1 MKQLLMTLLLALA
14 LALGACSG
22 ASSSLPPSSQE
33 PPASSQPA
41 EEEPASQEEAPPEG
55 PVIQE
60 IVPVEGDSQNPSSC
74 GVPIYIGTDGDFA
87 VYRGSATSQPS
98 PEDLIQ
104 AIAQLTGW
112 NLTLAQPV
120 EVVEDGYALVF
131 TDDCSLVA
139 GPPDPQKEEFHMFD
153 SVQMVETAL
162 DSIRQTLRA
171 QSAADGFSD
180 PDQVQIYVSLEGGRE
195 VSLPEAG
202 IRVPADQPYDGVVPL
217 SE

>member
-1 MKQLLMTLLLALA
+1 MKQLLITLLLA

-22 ASSSLPPSSQE
+22 PSSSLPPSSQE

-41 EEEPASQEEAPPEG
+41 EEELASQEEAPPEG

-74 GVPIYIGTDGDFA
+74 GVPIYIGTDGNFA

>member
-1 MKQLLMTLLLALA
+1 M
-14 LALGACSG
+14 
-22 ASSSLPPSSQE
+22 
-33 PPASSQPA
+33 
-41 EEEPASQEEAPPEG
+41 
-55 PVIQE
+55 IQE

-202 IRVPADQPYDGVVPL
+202 IRVPADQPYDGVVSL

>member
-1 MKQLLMTLLLALA
+1 MKQLLITLLLALA

-22 ASSSLPPSSQE
+22 PSSSLPPSSQE

-60 IVPVEGDSQNPSSC
+60 IVPVEGSSQNPSSC

-202 IRVPADQPYDGVVPL
+202 IRVPADQPYDGVVSL